1 MKKMIKAIN
10 NCIFVKNKLFVHNL
24 CLCGISGGQDSVL
37 LFILLLHLKKQ
48 WNITIN
54 ILHFHHFWHQ
64 NNFFYSQQVWKLSF
78 VFKNSLY
85 FIPAEKSLKNEKKAR
100 VWRQENFER
109 ICWIEKSNKML
120 LGHTASDR
128 LETAFWH
135 LIRGT
140 SPKGLISLKKK
151 TILIIQNCFFTFPVF
166 HISDKKLIHFY
177 TISSES
183 EKYCLKKKL
192 KAGKKKK
199 LKFLKKKTNLCF
211 LGTKKNIDEKLSVS
225 FLSIQGQK
233 KIYITYSFLYFNLF
247 IVKNSIYRP
256 LFFFHRNDI
265 TLSSKKYLLPLFYD
279 QSNENF
285 QWSRNR
291 IRQQLFPLIKIFF
304 NLNFEFLLENF
315 LEITSS
321 QQDYIEYLVLKIIFY
336 SVKKKHKFKNQFQLF
351 PESIQ
356 NCILE
361 KLFQYS
367 TNIQPTLSQIQEI
380 KRISEKNF

>member
-1 MKKMIKAIN
+1 MKKMISAIN
-10 NCIFVKNKLFVHNL
+10 NSIFVKKKFFVNNL

-48 WNITIN
+48 WNITIK
-54 ILHFHHFWHQ
+54 ILHFNHFWHQ
-64 NNFFYSQQVWKLSF
+64 NNFFYSEQVWKLSF

-85 FIPAEKSLKNEKKAR
+85 LIPAEKFLKNEKKAR

-109 ICWIEKSNKML
+109 ICWIEKSKKML

-151 TILIIQNCFFTFPVF
+151 IILIVQNQFFSFPVF
-166 HISDKKLIHFY
+166 TVSEKKIIHFY
-177 TISSES
+177 TISSDI
-183 EKYCLKKKL
+183 EKNCLKKIL
-192 KAGKKKK
+192 KTGKKKK
-199 LKFLKKKTNLCF
+199 LKFLKKTPKLSF
-211 LGTKKNIDEKLSVS
+211 LVTKKNIDEILEVS
-225 FLSIQGQK
+225 FLSIENQK
-233 KIYITYSFLYFNLF
+233 NNHKTYSFLYFKLF

-265 TLSSKKYLLPLFYD
+265 TLFSKKYLLPLFYD

-285 QWSRNR
+285 RWSRNR

-304 NLNFEFLLENF
+304 NPNIEFLLENF

-321 QQDYIEYLVLKIIFY
+321 QQEYIEYLVLKIILY
-336 SVKKKHKFKNQFQLF
+336 SVKNKHTFKNQFQLF

-361 KLFQYS
+361 KLFQYY
-367 TNIQPTLSQIQEI
+367 TNIQPTLLQIHEI